1 MRGKS
6 LFITRLSC
14 MTLSRPAG
22 SKHQKDVRRSV
33 MEMLIGLIRG
43 RAEMR
48 KVFKKWMCSGLM
60 FLFIRRENTSQQPT
74 YDGWSCECRLVCRLE
89 IWQLIEQ
96 KCAQILCL
104 SSDTAGSFWCSC
116 NLWEIIKSIYTT
128 FYKLNNVCASR
139 SWSFRSSKHW
149 IQH

>member
-6 LFITRLSC
+6 LFITRLAAW
-14 MTLSRPAG
+14 RWAG
-22 SKHQKDVRRSV
+22 LQ
-33 MEMLIGLIRG
+33 G
-43 RAEMR
+43 AN
-48 KVFKKWMCSGLM
+48 
-60 FLFIRRENTSQQPT
+60 IRRMWDDLWWRCWLVWYEAEPRWGKFLRSECAADWCFCSSDVKTHPQQPT

-139 SWSFRSSKHW
+139 SWSFCSSKHW
-149 IQH
+149 IQQ